1 MQSIGTPEIQSMTS
15 LKINDPEVAA
25 IIDAENKR
33 QHVKIRLVPSE
44 NYASRAVLE
53 ATGSV
58 MTNKYSEG
66 YAKDRYYEGQQQ
78 IDKLEMLCIERAKTV
93 FGAEH
98 VNVQPYS
105 GSPANQAVYVA
116 LAKPGDTIMGL
127 SLADGGHLTH
137 GDKVSI
143 SGKHYHAVQYGV
155 REDNGAIDFDQVESL
170 AKQHKP
176 RLIFCGTTAYPRIV
190 DFEKFATIGKEVGAV
205 VVADIAHISG
215 LVAAGVHPSPIPH
228 VDIVTT
234 TTHKSL
240 RGPRG
245 GMIMCKNEYADAL
258 DKAVFPGL
266 QGGPHNHTTAGLAVA
281 LKEAQTQEFKKYA
294 QEIVRNA
301 TTLAEELIKRGFRLS
316 SGGTDNHLILI
327 DLTNK
332 EITGRQMAKA
342 LDASGIVC
350 NFNRIPFDKRPA
362 MNPSGI
368 RIGTPAITSRGFGH
382 NEMVKLA
389 DWMET
394 VARLRSDVS
403 LDLSDRKKEY
413 RAIADEVKELCDQF
427 PAPGLLYDI
436 NDKLKG

>member
-1 MQSIGTPEIQSMTS
+1 MQSPVKPTFQF
-15 LKINDPEVAA
+15 INSIMEYDPEVAS
-25 IIDAENKR
+25 IIKAENQR
-33 QHVKIRLVPSE
+33 QHAKIRLVPSE

-53 ATGSV
+53 ATGSI

-66 YAKDRYYEGQQQ
+66 YARDRYYEGQQQ
-78 IDKLEMLCIERAKTV
+78 IDKLEMLCVERAKTV
-93 FGAEH
+93 FGADH

-105 GSPANQAVYVA
+105 GSPANQAVYLA
-116 LAKPGDTIMGL
+116 LAEPGETIMGL

-143 SGKHYHAVQYGV
+143 SGKHYNSIQYGV
-155 REDNGAIDFDQVESL
+155 RESDGSIDYDQVESL
-170 AKQHKP
+170 AKKFKP
-176 RLIFCGTTAYPRIV
+176 KIIFCGTTAYPRFV
-190 DFEKFATIGKEVGAV
+190 DFEKFAAIGKEVGAV

-228 VDIVTT
+228 VDVVTT

-245 GMIMCKNEYADAL
+245 GMIMCKHQFADVL

-281 LKEAQTQEFKKYA
+281 LKEAQTEEFKKYA
-294 QEIVRNA
+294 RQIVTNA
-301 TTLAEELIKRGFRLS
+301 DALAKSLINRGFSLS

-332 EITGRQMAKA
+332 GVTGRQMAKA

-368 RIGTPAITSRGFGH
+368 RIGTPAITSRGFGI
-382 NEMVKLA
+382 NEMERLA
-389 DWMET
+389 NWMET
-394 VARLRSDVS
+394 VAQLRSDES
-403 LDLSDRKKEY
+403 LNLSDRKMAYKNV
-413 RAIADEVKELCDQF
+413 AKEVKDLCDQF
-427 PAPGLLYDI
+427 PAPGLCYDS
-436 NDKLKG
+436 DC